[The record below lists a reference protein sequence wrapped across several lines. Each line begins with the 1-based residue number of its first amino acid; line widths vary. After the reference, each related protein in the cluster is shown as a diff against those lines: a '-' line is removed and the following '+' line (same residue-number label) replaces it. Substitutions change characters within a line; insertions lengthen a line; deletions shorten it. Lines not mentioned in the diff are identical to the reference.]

1 MATKFDELMRDIM
14 REVDSGRNTNRYND
28 FLAYIESS
36 RDMTDE
42 QKVKYVEN
50 FDRIYTALCE
60 SITRKALAKAN
71 SGLERNTQYITMLRT
86 LKYNLAEIAAN
97 RLEEGKPVIFYTDTV
112 KGPQGDL
119 LLAMKDIPNIKN
131 FIPGLKGVKLPEIAE
146 NTKIGDFQYFLAL
159 NTDGE
164 AVDVDRHLFKLY
176 DKFDE
181 SYDITEEDFH
191 DHPQVRYAFEIFKGL
206 VETSSKQNGT
216 PVISKEYIG
225 RYKYAQVKF
234 LETLFSKMQTEGTFA
249 MCFEEGNPAGDL
261 REALKGTMFDG
272 EMYKTVSIPLIL
284 KWKVPGSIDGYEY
297 SMGADGFKGKPSE
310 SNTFATV
317 FTMDKFSTTPIR
329 PYNFNNMGIYG
340 GTKTRLTDKEYK
352 EDKYLALNASTDDEC
367 ARRLLEQG
375 YTEEQVD
382 AMVQKVFNIQRGRY
396 TTPILKKPLEKVLK
410 TTKAQK
416 TEKITKV
423 TPAKSVVGTKTQI
436 FLPIKTIDYVPQT
449 ASAGRITSRDNS
461 AKVIATNM
469 AEARR
474 ILLENTVKGK
484 YEGLE
489 EISDTIAL
497 QTAQSMQFEE
507 DANAFDVYE
516 GALKDGIYKSAKQAI
531 DNDNSLVLEMGE
543 NGAKGELK
551 TIIEKASDEVIS
563 VCPTFL
569 GADARKAKGVLVKGQ
584 ESNKITISKDGITAE
599 VTQNDDRAQ

>member
-50 FDRIYTALCE
+50 FDKIYTALCE

-181 SYDITEEDFH
+181 SYDITEENFQ
-191 DHPQVRYAFEIFKGL
+191 DHPQVRDAFECFKGL

-249 MCFEEGNPAGDL
+249 MCFEEGKPAGDL
-261 REALKGTMFDG
+261 KEALKGTMFDG

-317 FTMDKFSTTPIR
+317 FTMDKFSFTTIR
-329 PYNFNNMGIYG
+329 PYNFSNMGIYG
-340 GTKTRLTDKEYK
+340 VAKTRLTDKEYK

-382 AMVQKVFNIQRGRY
+382 AMAKKVFDIQRGRY
-396 TTPILKKPLEKVLK
+396 TTPILKKPHEKVLK

-551 TIIEKASDEVIS
+551 TIIEKASDEVMS